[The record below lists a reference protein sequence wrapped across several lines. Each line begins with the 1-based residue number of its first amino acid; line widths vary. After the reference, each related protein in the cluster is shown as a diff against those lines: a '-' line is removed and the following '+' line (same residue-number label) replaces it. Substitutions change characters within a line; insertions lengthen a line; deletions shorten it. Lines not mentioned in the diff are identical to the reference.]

1 MPRCPTVPAATDAAE
16 RDARPRGHVMRA
28 PTPNESGIY
37 PIGVFSDV
45 ETTLSGDEVED
56 ALREFSDLGARLRSR
71 YVQR

>member
-1 MPRCPTVPAATDAAE
+1 MPRCPTRPAATDA
-16 RDARPRGHVMRA
+16 HVMRA
-28 PTPNESGIY
+28 PAPNESGIY

-56 ALREFSDLGARLRSR
+56 LLQDLGDVAARLRSR